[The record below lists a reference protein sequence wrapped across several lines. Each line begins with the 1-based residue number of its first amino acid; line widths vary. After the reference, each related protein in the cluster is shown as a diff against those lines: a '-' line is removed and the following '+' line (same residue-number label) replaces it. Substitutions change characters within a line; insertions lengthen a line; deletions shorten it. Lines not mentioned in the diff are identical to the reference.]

1 MTDEDLSDLEHLQ
14 AYQARMKQLYTLEK
28 FAFVD
33 ESGLIYTSL
42 GMQDSIS
49 DYAIDYENISG
60 PEISI
65 LNVSSPEKKV
75 IIPVELQFESVTFRV
90 CFMEIDMQEMLSGV
104 CFRPDWPWTN
114 TRTNRSGFVRLFV
127 REMVHCQIHCQI
139 KPDLAVFLSMRGT
152 TVKHSAKSWR
162 I

>member
-14 AYQARMKQLYTLEK
+14 AYQPRMKQLYTLEK

-49 DYAIDYENISG
+49 DYTIDYENISG

-75 IIPVELQFESVTFRV
+75 IIPIELQFESVTFRV

-104 CFRPDWPWTN
+104 CFRSD
-114 TRTNRSGFVRLFV
+114 
-127 REMVHCQIHCQI
+127 
-139 KPDLAVFLSMRGT
+139 
-152 TVKHSAKSWR
+152 
-162 I
+162 

>member
-127 REMVHCQIHCQI
+127 REMVHF
-139 KPDLAVFLSMRGT
+139 KYT
-152 TVKHSAKSWR
+152 AKSSR
-162 I
+162 IWQSFCP